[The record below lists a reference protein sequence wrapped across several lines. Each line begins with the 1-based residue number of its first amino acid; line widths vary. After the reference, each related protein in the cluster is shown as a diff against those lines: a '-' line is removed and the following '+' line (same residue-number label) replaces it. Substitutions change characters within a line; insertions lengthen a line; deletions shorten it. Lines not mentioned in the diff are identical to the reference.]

1 VSLRP
6 DAPAR
11 VLIVGATS
19 AIAGETA
26 KEFAKN
32 GAHLFLTGRNAGHLA
47 AVADDLRVRG
57 AARVETAVLDVADLT
72 SQGLVIESAFAT
84 LGEIDV
90 VLVAH
95 GTLPDQERCQ
105 ERVEETV
112 KALQVNFTGTIA
124 LLTLLANRLQSQRH
138 GCLAVIG
145 SVAGSRGRRT
155 NYVYG
160 AAKGGVEIFLQ
171 GLRSRLF
178 QCNVTVLTIKPGFVD
193 TPMTAG
199 LKKNLLFADAGRIG
213 RGIHRA
219 IVRRKDVVYLP
230 WFWRPIMGVLTS
242 LPEKV
247 LKRLPI

>member
-1 VSLRP
+1 
-6 DAPAR
+6 
-11 VLIVGATS
+11 VGATS

-32 GAHLFLTGRNAGHLA
+32 GAHLFLTGRNAGRLA

-57 AARVETAVLDVADLT
+57 AARVETAVLDVADLAT
-72 SQGLVIESAFAT
+72 QSPAIEAAFAA
-84 LGEIDV
+84 LGAADV
-90 VLVAH
+90 ALVAH
-95 GTLPDQERCQ
+95 GTLPNQERCQ
-105 ERVEETV
+105 EQVDETV
-112 KALQVNFTGTIA
+112 KALHVNFTGTIA
-124 LLTLLANRLQSQRH
+124 LLTLLANRLESQRH

-171 GLRSRLF
+171 GLRARLF
-178 QCNVTVLTIKPGFVD
+178 QCNVSVLTIKPGFVD

-199 LKKNLLFADAGRIG
+199 VKKNPLFADAGRIG

-219 IVRRKDVVYLP
+219 ILRRKNVVYLP

-242 LPEKV
+242 LPEIV
-247 LKRLPI
+247 LKRLPL

>member
-1 VSLRP
+1 
-6 DAPAR
+6 

-32 GAHLFLTGRNAGHLA
+32 GAHLFLTGRNADRLA

-57 AARVETAVLDVADLT
+57 AARVETAILDVADLAAQ
-72 SQGLVIESAFAT
+72 SPAIEAAFAA
-84 LGEIDV
+84 LGAVDV
-90 VLVAH
+90 ALVAH
-95 GTLPDQERCQ
+95 GTLPNQERCQ
-105 ERVEETV
+105 EQVDETV
-112 KALQVNFTGTIA
+112 KALHVNFTGTIA
-124 LLTLLANRLQSQRH
+124 LLTLLANRLESQRH

-171 GLRSRLF
+171 GLRARLF

-199 LKKNLLFADAGRIG
+199 VKKNPLFADAGRIG

-219 IVRRKDVVYLP
+219 IVRRKNVVYLP

-242 LPEKV
+242 LPEIV
-247 LKRLPI
+247 LKRLPL

>member
-1 VSLRP
+1 MSQRHNVP
-6 DAPAR
+6 PR

-19 AIAGETA
+19 AIAAETE
-26 KEFAKN
+26 KEFARER
-32 GAHLFLTGRNAGHLA
+32 AHLFLTGRNADRLG

-57 AARVETAVLDVADLT
+57 AALVETAVMDVADLARHRT
-72 SQGLVIESAFAT
+72 VIDSAVAT
-84 LGEIDV
+84 LGEIDA

-95 GTLPDQERCQ
+95 GTLPNQERCQ
-105 ERVEETV
+105 EQVQETV
-112 KALQVNFTGTIA
+112 EALHLNFTATIA
-124 LLTLLANRLQSQRH
+124 LLTLLANQLESQRH

-171 GLRSRLF
+171 GLRGRLF
-178 QCNVTVLTIKPGFVD
+178 QSNVTVLTVKPGLVD

-199 LKKNLLFADAGRIG
+199 LRKNLLFADAGRVG
-213 RGIHRA
+213 RSIHRA

-230 WFWRPIMGVLTS
+230 WFWRPIMGLLTS

-247 LKRLPI
+247 FKRLPL

>member
-1 VSLRP
+1 MSLRH

-32 GAHLFLTGRNAGHLA
+32 GAHLFLTGRNAGRLA

-57 AARVETAVLDVADLT
+57 AARVETAILDVADLAT
-72 SQGLVIESAFAT
+72 QGPTIEAAFAT

-90 VLVAH
+90 ALVAH
-95 GTLPDQERCQ
+95 GTLPNQERCQ
-105 ERVEETV
+105 EQVEETV
-112 KALQVNFTGTIA
+112 KALHVNFTGTIA
-124 LLTLLANRLQSQRH
+124 LLTLLANRLESQRH

-171 GLRSRLF
+171 GLRGRLF
-178 QCNVTVLTIKPGFVD
+178 PCNVTVLTVKPGFVD

-199 LKKNLLFADAGRIG
+199 AKKEFALCRCRTHWARYPPCN
-213 RGIHRA
+213 RA
-219 IVRRKDVVYLP
+219 AQRC
-230 WFWRPIMGVLTS
+230 
-242 LPEKV
+242 
-247 LKRLPI
+247 RLPTLVLASDHGRAYQPTGNGA

>member
-1 VSLRP
+1 MSLKRNTP
-6 DAPAR
+6 RR

-26 KEFAKN
+26 KEFAKA
-32 GAHLFLTGRNAGHLA
+32 GSHLFLTGRNSGRLA
-47 AVADDLRVRG
+47 TVANDLRVRG
-57 AARVETAVLDVADLT
+57 AVRVDTATLDVADLA
-72 SQGLVIESAFAT
+72 SHAPVIESAFAS
-84 LGEIDV
+84 LGVIDA

-105 ERVEETV
+105 EEVQETV
-112 KALQVNFTGTIA
+112 EALHLNFTATVA
-124 LLTLLANRLQSQRH
+124 LLTLVANRLESQQH

-178 QCNVTVLTIKPGFVD
+178 QSNVTVLTVKPGFVD

-213 RGIHRA
+213 HGIHRA

-242 LPEKV
+242 LPEIV

>member
-1 VSLRP
+1 
-6 DAPAR
+6 

-32 GAHLFLTGRNAGHLA
+32 GAHLFLTGRNAGRLA

-57 AARVETAVLDVADLT
+57 AARVETAVLDVADLAT
-72 SQGLVIESAFAT
+72 QSPAIEAAFAA
-84 LGEIDV
+84 LGAADV
-90 VLVAH
+90 ALVAH
-95 GTLPDQERCQ
+95 GTLPNQERCQ
-105 ERVEETV
+105 EQVDETV
-112 KALQVNFTGTIA
+112 KALHVNFTGTIA
-124 LLTLLANRLQSQRH
+124 LLTLLANRLESQRH

-171 GLRSRLF
+171 GLRARLF

-199 LKKNLLFADAGRIG
+199 VKKNPLFADAGRIG

-219 IVRRKDVVYLP
+219 ILRRKNVVYLP

-242 LPEKV
+242 LPEMV
-247 LKRLPI
+247 LKRLPL

>member
-1 VSLRP
+1 M
-6 DAPAR
+6 
-11 VLIVGATS
+11 GATS

-26 KEFAKN
+26 KEFAQN
-32 GAHLFLTGRNAGHLA
+32 GAHLFLTGRNADRLA

-57 AARVETAVLDVADLT
+57 AARVETAVLDVADLAAQ
-72 SQGLVIESAFAT
+72 SPVIEAAFAT
-84 LGEIDV
+84 LGAVDV
-90 VLVAH
+90 ALVAH
-95 GTLPDQERCQ
+95 GTLPNQERCQ
-105 ERVEETV
+105 ERVDETV
-112 KALQVNFTGTIA
+112 KALHVNFTGTIA
-124 LLTLLANRLQSQRH
+124 LLTLLANRLESQRH

-171 GLRSRLF
+171 GLRARLF

-199 LKKNLLFADAGRIG
+199 VKKNPLFADAGRIG

-219 IVRRKDVVYLP
+219 IVGRKDVVYLP
-230 WFWRPIMGVLTS
+230 WFWRPIMSVLTS
-242 LPEKV
+242 LPERV
-247 LKRLPI
+247 LKRLPL

>member
-1 VSLRP
+1 MSPRHK
-6 DAPAR
+6 APLR

-19 AIAGETA
+19 AIASETA
-26 KEFAKN
+26 KEFAKE
-32 GAHLFLTGRNAGHLA
+32 GAHLFLTGRNSDRLR

-57 AARVETAVLDVADLT
+57 AARVETATLDVGDLA
-72 SQGLVIESAFAT
+72 SQGPVIDSALAS

-95 GTLPDQERCQ
+95 GTLPNQQRCQ
-105 ERVEETV
+105 EQVQETV
-112 KALQVNFTGTIA
+112 EALHLNFTATIA
-124 LLTLLANRLQSQRH
+124 LLTLLANRLESQRH

-171 GLRSRLF
+171 GLRARLF
-178 QCNVTVLTIKPGFVD
+178 QSNVTVLTVKPGLVD
-193 TPMTAG
+193 TPMTEG
-199 LKKNLLFADAGRIG
+199 LRKNALFADAGRVG
-213 RGIHRA
+213 RSIHRA
-219 IVRRKDVVYLP
+219 IVGRKDVVYLP

-242 LPEKV
+242 LPERV
-247 LKRLPI
+247 FKRLPL